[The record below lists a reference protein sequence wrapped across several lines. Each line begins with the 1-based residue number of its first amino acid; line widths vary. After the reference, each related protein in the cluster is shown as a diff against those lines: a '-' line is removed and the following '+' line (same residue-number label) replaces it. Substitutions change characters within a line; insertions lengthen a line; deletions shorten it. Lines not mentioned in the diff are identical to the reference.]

1 MSKVWSAVYLSH
13 YSITHYSITHYSL
26 LYYPHFTETET
37 EPMIKQ
43 QVAGRGM
50 ARWFGD
56 RAWRW
61 MMQLD
66 RPAPERTDAEVNE
79 LAEKDY
85 RWNFT
90 VNLIDGVFFWFG
102 LSFISST
109 TIAPLFISKLTSS
122 TWPIVLLA
130 VLSQSSWYLPQLFT
144 ASWTE
149 GLARK
154 KPAVVGLGFFTER
167 LPMLLFPVAALVA
180 VRSPMLALFLF
191 FWAYAWHS
199 LGAGIIAPAWQ
210 DMIARC
216 FPVKRRGW
224 FFGVSSFLGTGTGTL
239 GAALSGWILV
249 TVAYPLN
256 FAITF
261 GIAAAGVILSWVFIA
276 LTREPAQRPP
286 VVLHNSTTSWEK
298 YRRIVGEDRNFRRFL
313 IARILGVM
321 GSMGLGFVT
330 VYAIQRFGV
339 ADSTVGLYTAAML
352 LGQTVGNLGAGLLAD
367 RYGHKVSLEVGLL
380 FSVVGFVAAWLAP
393 SAGWM
398 FLIFGFLGMTTG
410 IRIVSGILIA
420 LEFSAPQDRPS
431 YIGIANTSL
440 GLGSIVAPL
449 LGGWLA
455 LAGYDWLFV
464 ASAVMGMVALGMMHW
479 WVKEPRGG

>member
-1 MSKVWSAVYLSH
+1 
-13 YSITHYSITHYSL
+13 
-26 LYYPHFTETET
+26 
-37 EPMIKQ
+37 MIKQ
-43 QVAGRGM
+43 QAVKVNIKRGL
-50 ARWFGD
+50 GD

-66 RPAPERTDAEVNE
+66 LPAPIRSDNEVSA

-85 RWNFT
+85 SWNFT
-90 VNLIDGVFFWFG
+90 VNVIDGVFFWFG

-130 VLSQSSWYLPQLFT
+130 VVSQSSWYLPQLFT
-144 ASWTE
+144 AGWTE

-154 KPAVVGLGFFTER
+154 KPAVVGLGFITER
-167 LPMLLFPVAALVA
+167 LPMLLFPLAALVA
-180 VRSPMLALFLF
+180 VRSPMLALALF
-191 FWAYAWHS
+191 FWGYIWHS

-210 DMIARC
+210 DMVARI
-216 FPVKRRGW
+216 FPVQKRGW
-224 FFGVSSFLGTGTGTL
+224 FFGISSFLGTGTGAL
-239 GAALSGWILV
+239 GAALSVWILAS
-249 TVAYPLN
+249 VAYPRN
-256 FAITF
+256 FALIF
-261 GIAAAGVILSWVFIA
+261 AIAAAGIIISWAFIA
-276 LTREPAQRPP
+276 LTKEPAQRPP
-286 VVLHNSTTSWEK
+286 VILHNQSTSWKK
-298 YRRIVGEDRNFRRFL
+298 YRRIVGEDRNFRIFL

-321 GSMGLGFVT
+321 ESMGLGFVT

-367 RYGHKVSLEVGLL
+367 KYGHKISLEVGLL
-380 FSVVGFVAAWLAP
+380 LSSVGFVAAWLAP

-398 FLIFGFLGMTTG
+398 FPIFAFLGMTTG

-440 GLGSIVAPL
+440 GVGSIVAPL

-455 LAGYDWLFV
+455 LAGYDWLFI
-464 ASAVMGMVALGMMHW
+464 ASAGMGIVALAVMHW
-479 WVKEPRGG
+479 MVKEPRLKLG